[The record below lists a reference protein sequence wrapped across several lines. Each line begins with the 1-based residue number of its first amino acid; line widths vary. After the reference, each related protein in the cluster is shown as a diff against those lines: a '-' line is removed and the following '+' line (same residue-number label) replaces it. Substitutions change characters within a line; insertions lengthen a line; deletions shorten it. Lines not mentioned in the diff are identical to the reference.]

1 MHRLIDIE
9 LDDDSLTEMSYSE
22 DNESDMSNDLIVDNE
37 IVMNTNNAFHFRNIV
52 QDDLIHM
59 DSEKVHGHYY
69 IGICKYFPRRRN
81 ILYLDS
87 ISSKTFFKFQFSII
101 MEYLKSYSIIHVENP
116 KLHIMKLLIYD
127 DGSYYVVL
135 KTYWLRLIQRHWK
148 RVFKERQ
155 EILRKRTS
163 IGSILYFQQNGKYR
177 FGERCLPNII
187 GMMSSYMKTCDKKI

>member
-1 MHRLIDIE
+1 MKMVQGDNYTDDE
-9 LDDDSLTEMSYSE
+9 LSEISYSDE
-22 DNESDMSNDLIVDNE
+22 NESDSELSNENIFNE
-37 IVMNTNNAFHFRNIV
+37 DYIETYNILSFRNIM
-52 QDDLIHM
+52 QEDLLHM
-59 DSEKVHGHYY
+59 DSEKIHGHYY

-87 ISSKTFFKFQFSII
+87 VSSKTFFKFSYDII
-101 MEYLKSYSIIHVENP
+101 IDYLKSYSIIYVENP

-155 EILRKRTS
+155 EIIAKRRS
-163 IGSILYFQQNGKYR
+163 FDSMRYFEYNGKYS
-177 FGERCLPNII
+177 FGQRKLPQLN
-187 GMMSSYMKTCDKKI
+187 GMMSIYNKKTL